1 MVSRQS
7 SPSLLR
13 LLPLFLLFLVAVSGC
28 NRLRPK
34 PETEYVYVIAKETFL
49 RDRIAA
55 VSNRVGNVSNGQR
68 VQVLERGRRFL
79 KVKTDK
85 GEIGWI
91 EEHSVIDQDVYQQF
105 ADLQKQ
111 HANDPVIATATL
123 RDDLYL
129 HVKPGRRTDRFYLLP
144 ESDKLQML
152 VRASVPK
159 DTPPQAA
166 PAKPK
171 PPVAGAAVK
180 TDAKATAAAAKPE
193 SKPEAPAAAT
203 SPPAPPEL
211 EDWWLIRDSQGRVGW
226 MLSRRL
232 DVDVPD
238 AIAGYAEGQRIVGAY
253 LLNKVYD
260 PESNFPDKQAPEYV
274 TVLNPYKDGL
284 PYDFEQ
290 VRIFTWNVKKH
301 RYETA
306 YRMRN
311 LQGYLPVTVGTQTFD
326 KVGSEPVFTVK
337 TATDDT
343 IAIDPSTGA
352 SRPANLQS
360 ITFRL
365 EGAIVR
371 KVEPPSATP
380 PPPPTPATPPAAA
393 TNATQAKSKKQTK
406 RHAAGAKHHK
416 HH

>member
-34 PETEYVYVIAKETFL
+34 PETDYVYVIAKETFL
-49 RDRIAA
+49 RDRVAA

-68 VQVLERGRRFL
+68 LQVLERGRRFL

-91 EEHSVIDQDVYQQF
+91 EEHGVIDQDVYQQF

-129 HVKPGRRTDRFYLLP
+129 HVKPGRQTDRFYLLP

-159 DTPPQAA
+159 VTPPQAT
-166 PAKPK
+166 PPKPK
-171 PPVAGAAVK
+171 PPVANSAAKTDTKADAKTTAPAAVK
-180 TDAKATAAAAKPE
+180 PGV
-193 SKPEAPAAAT
+193 APA
-203 SPPAPPEL
+203 PAPPPEPPAL
-211 EDWWLIRDSQGRVGW
+211 EDWWLVRDSQGRVGW

-253 LLNKVYD
+253 LLNKVND
-260 PESNFPDKQAPEYV
+260 PESSLPDKQVPQFV
-274 TVLNPYKDGL
+274 TVLSPYKDGL

-290 VRIFTWNVKKH
+290 VRIFTWNVRKH

-311 LQGYLPVTVGTQTFD
+311 LQGYLPVQVSTQTFD
-326 KVGSEPVFTVK
+326 KVGAEPVFTFK

-343 IAIDPSTGA
+343 ISIDPVTGA
-352 SRPANLQS
+352 ARPANLQS
-360 ITFRL
+360 QTFRL

-380 PPPPTPATPPAAA
+380 APTQTTAPPAAQPTA
-393 TNATQAKSKKQTK
+393 PAKSRKQSK
-406 RHAAGAKHHK
+406 RHAASTKHHK